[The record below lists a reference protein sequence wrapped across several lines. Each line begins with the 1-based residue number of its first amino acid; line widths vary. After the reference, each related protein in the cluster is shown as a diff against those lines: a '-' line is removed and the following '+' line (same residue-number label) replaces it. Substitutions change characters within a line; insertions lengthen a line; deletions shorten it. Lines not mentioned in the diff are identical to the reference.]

1 MNFLNTATTQLRD
14 MLQSMNSGTRILAGL
29 LLTVV
34 FVSFAF
40 LFQQH
45 SVKPDVYLFG
55 GEYLPTSQLDRIEAA
70 IAKRGLSGQYREG
83 NRIRVPSKT
92 KHEYLA
98 AVAEEGAL
106 PRNFHDLMGN
116 SLKEGGI
123 WESRNRTRQRLQIAK
138 TETLSEIV
146 RAMKWV
152 EDAVVLYD
160 EQPASGWNRP
170 KQVTGSVNVQPL
182 PGESVTQRRKESL
195 QRLVAH
201 SVIGLTPEK
210 VAVTSLGD
218 DSSYGSS
225 GISAEVFHDVYLR
238 ERANFNEHQRTAIL
252 QELDYIPGI
261 RVQVNAELENG
272 LASPPRAKKPHLKNV
287 VVGSVHVGGSFEEIT
302 AEEEGSSG
310 LKAQGPVPQQKPLTV
325 KANRNQTITT
335 TRKEEGVIGFTTQ
348 RARKS
353 GYVPTR
359 VWATIAVPRDYLLQV
374 WRTRSSTPT
383 TRNFGEPNQQE
394 LNTLAKEQKRI
405 IENLVAPL
413 LPRPIE
419 EPSTKYVTVEFVDSV
434 TASPSPAP
442 LLANT
447 VLSWMDR
454 HWKFLSVVGLAM
466 LSLLILRSITS
477 VYLHNKDS
485 IVAKQENTMGDNSN
499 NSVNPSPETN
509 QDRNSTPAPHWKTES
524 FVADDLVEIVHEDPD
539 AAATILREWIGKAA

>member
-14 MLQSMNSGTRILAGL
+14 LLQSMNSGTRILAGL

-55 GEYLPTSQLDRIEAA
+55 GEHLPASQLDRIEAA
-70 IAKRGLSGQYREG
+70 IAKRGLSGQHRDG
-83 NRIRVPSKT
+83 NRIRVPSEN

-123 WESRNRTRQRLQIAK
+123 WESRDRTRQRFQIAK

-146 RAMKWV
+146 RAMNWV

-182 PGESVTQRRKESL
+182 PGESVTQLRKETL

-225 GISAEVFHDVYLR
+225 GISPEVFHDVYLR

-272 LASPPRAKKPHLKNV
+272 LVNTPRAAKPHLKNAV
-287 VVGSVHVGGSFEEIT
+287 AGSVNVKGSSEETT
-302 AEEEGSSG
+302 AEAEGSSG
-310 LKAQGPVPQQKPLTV
+310 LKAQGPVRQQKPLTV
-325 KANRNQTITT
+325 KANRNQTIKT

-348 RARKS
+348 PVRKS
-353 GYVPTR
+353 GYVPTQ

-374 WRTRSSTPT
+374 WRTRSPTPT
-383 TRNFGEPNQQE
+383 GWNSGGPNQQE
-394 LNTLAKEQKRI
+394 LDTLAKEQKRI

-419 EPSTKYVTVEFVDSV
+419 EESTKYVTVEFVDSV
-434 TASPSPAP
+434 TASPSQAP
-442 LLANT
+442 SLANT

-454 HWKFLSVVGLAM
+454 HWSFLSMVGLAM
-466 LSLLILRSITS
+466 LSLLMLRSITS
-477 VYLHNKDS
+477 AYLRNKDS
-485 IVAKQENTMGDNSN
+485 IVAKQDNTLKDNNDVIS
-499 NSVNPSPETN
+499 SPEMN
-509 QDRNSTPAPHWKTES
+509 QARNSTSKPHGRTES
-524 FVADDLVEIVHEDPD
+524 LVADDLVEIVHEDPD
-539 AAATILREWIGKAA
+539 AAAMILRKWIGKAA